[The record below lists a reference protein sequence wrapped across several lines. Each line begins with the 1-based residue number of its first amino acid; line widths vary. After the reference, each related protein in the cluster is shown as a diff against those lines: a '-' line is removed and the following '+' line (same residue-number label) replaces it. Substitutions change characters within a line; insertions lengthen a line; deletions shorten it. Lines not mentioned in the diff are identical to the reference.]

1 MNLSQLLFALRARYK
16 LILLTLVLTVT
27 ATVVVSLLLPKTYLA
42 STALVV
48 NYKGVDQVTGLS
60 LLTQMQ
66 AGYVATQVDIIK
78 SKSVAFK
85 VIDELRLADSPA
97 VQQQFL
103 DATNGVGTIR
113 DWLANLLLANVD
125 VIPSR
130 ESSVLTIVFKGSEP
144 QFVSAVANA
153 FAKAYMQL
161 TVQLKTEPAQQAS
174 GYINTQIKELRDRYE
189 QSQNRLSDYQQ
200 KNNIFSADN
209 RVDVETAR
217 LNELSSQLVQV
228 QGLAMEAVS
237 RQRQATGNAGESP
250 DVQNNPLIQGL
261 KSSLAIAEAKFS
273 ETSKRLAE
281 NHPQYISAKAEVD
294 KMRATLNEQVMTASA
309 SVATS
314 ARIYQQREAEL
325 RSALTTQK
333 TKVMALNGARDEF
346 NILTNETE
354 NTRRAYEAASQRFN
368 QTSLES
374 QSKQA
379 DIAVLTAA
387 TEPTTPSGPR
397 VLLNSALSF
406 VVGLLLGVGA
416 ALGMEFLDQRI
427 RSASQ
432 LSETF
437 GLPVLGIIEKSRA
450 ISQKRSYKP
459 LRHPGDGFPMTTG
472 KT

>member
-42 STALVV
+42 TTALVV
-48 NYKGVDQVTGLS
+48 NYKGVDQVTGQS
-60 LLTQMQ
+60 LITQMQ

-78 SKSVAFK
+78 SQSVALK
-85 VIDELRLADSPA
+85 VVDELRLADSPA

-103 DATNGVGTIR
+103 DATEGVGTIR
-113 DWLANLLLANVD
+113 DWLANLLLAKVD

-130 ESSVLTIVFKGSEP
+130 ESSVLTIAFKGNEP
-144 QFVSAVANA
+144 QFVAAVTNA

-161 TVQLKTEPAQQAS
+161 TVQLKTEPALQAS
-174 GYINTQIKELRDRYE
+174 SYINTQIKELRDRYE

-209 RVDVETAR
+209 RLDVETAR

-228 QGLAMEAVS
+228 QGQAMESAS
-237 RQRQATGNAGESP
+237 RQRQATGNAAESP

-273 ETSKRLAE
+273 DTSKRLAE
-281 NHPQYISAKAEVD
+281 NHPQYIAGKAEVD
-294 KMRATLNEQVMTASA
+294 KMRSTLNEQVQAASA
-309 SVATS
+309 SVATN
-314 ARIYQQREAEL
+314 ARIYAQREAEL
-325 RSALTTQK
+325 RAALTTQK

-346 NILTNETE
+346 NVLTNETE
-354 NTRRAYEAASQRFN
+354 NARRAYEVASQRFN
-368 QTSLES
+368 QTSLEG

-387 TEPTTPSGPR
+387 IEPTSPSGPR
-397 VLLNSALSF
+397 ILLNSALSF

-427 RSASQ
+427 RTASQ
-432 LSETF
+432 LAETF
-437 GLPVLGIIEKSRA
+437 GLPVLGIIEKSRT

-459 LRHPGDGFPMTTG
+459 LRHPGDGSAMTTV
-472 KT
+472 TP